1 MWLEKCKG
9 VINTLINTKN
19 RLAWDNTF
27 MPEEEH
33 IVPTFKKASFD
44 FSRFEKPK
52 TKANSERASL
62 LEPFITRLNASRVAG
77 GYKPLSAGF
86 YASKMTHIPTDD
98 LHAFYRKLDA
108 SPNFS
113 AIWYY
118 YCKPKKK

>member
-1 MWLEKCKG
+1 
-9 VINTLINTKN
+9 
-19 RLAWDNTF
+19 

-62 LEPFITRLNASRVAG
+62 LEPFITRLNASRVTG

-86 YASKMTHIPTDD
+86 YASKMTHHKTEDLDGYYKD
-98 LHAFYRKLDA
+98 LHK
-108 SPNFS
+108 SNNFC
-113 AIWYY
+113 ALWWWQNV
-118 YCKPKKK
+118 PKKK